1 MGKSIM
7 LESIKGLL
15 NLSAAV
21 LLQILYRFLLRSK
34 QSSGKAA
41 VRGCAYEDRGDGIK
55 YALLQDYKL
64 WEIASNQE

>member
-21 LLQILYRFLLRSK
+21 LLQILCRFLLRSK

-41 VRGCAYEDRGDGIK
+41 ARGCGYEDRGEGIK

>member
-1 MGKSIM
+1 M

-21 LLQILYRFLLRSK
+21 LLQILCRFLLHSK

-41 VRGCAYEDRGDGIK
+41 ARGCGYEDRREGIK
-55 YALLQDYKL
+55 YV
-64 WEIASNQE
+64 